1 MKRIY
6 IVGFIEFPTAEPRG
20 IQRVIVVIPSVRMCD
35 LVLVVKT
42 SIMHYIKSHL

>member
-6 IVGFIEFPTAEPRG
+6 IVGFIEPKG